1 VTCPTCIRELDA
13 SEGLDIAGDYLD
25 HLASRLP

>member
-25 HLASRLP
+25 HLTSRLP